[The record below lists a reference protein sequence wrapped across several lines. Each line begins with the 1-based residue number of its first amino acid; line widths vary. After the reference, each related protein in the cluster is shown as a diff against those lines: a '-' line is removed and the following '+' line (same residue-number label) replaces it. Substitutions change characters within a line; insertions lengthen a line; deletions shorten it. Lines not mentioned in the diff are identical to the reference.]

1 MDEDS
6 ACFFGR
12 PKQVLDAPHSM
23 MNKFLGP
30 SDANFGLVSTEIKKM
45 LEEAKRIAVSQ
56 REGNHWSSL
65 PSSSSECWGK
75 AYLWIAS
82 HLHNEHFMVS
92 RRPNPLF
99 TGREEELRKLE
110 QALCPSLSTTA
121 HTAVPKIYVIYGMGG
136 AGKSEVALRFA
147 HDNRL
152 E

>member
-1 MDEDS
+1 
-6 ACFFGR
+6 
-12 PKQVLDAPHSM
+12 

-45 LEEAKRIAVSQ
+45 VEEAKRIAVSQ

-65 PSSSSECWGK
+65 PNSSSECWGK

-92 RRPNPLF
+92 RRPNSLF
-99 TGREEELRKLE
+99 TGRKEELRKLK
-110 QALCPSLSTTA
+110 QALCSSMSTTA
-121 HTAVPKIYVIYGMGG
+121 QTAVPKIYVIYGMGG
-136 AGKSEVALRFA
+136 AGKSEVATRFA